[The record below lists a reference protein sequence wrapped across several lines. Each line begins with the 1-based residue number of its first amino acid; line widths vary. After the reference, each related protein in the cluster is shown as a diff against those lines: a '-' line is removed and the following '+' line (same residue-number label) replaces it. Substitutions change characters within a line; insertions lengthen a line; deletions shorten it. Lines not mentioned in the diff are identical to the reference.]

1 MVLKSGGTLQTWR
14 LLRSDPAFAA
24 ASVAAA
30 SEALRSAASEGVRL
44 AEAAFVA

>member
-1 MVLKSGGTLQTWR
+1 VVVVSVVLQSG
-14 LLRSDPAFAA
+14 PAFAA
-24 ASVAAA
+24 VSVAAA